1 MATKKTTAK
10 EVKKTTKKSVEFSE
24 RHEVLKTGES
34 YKSLLYGVITVVL
47 LFIVGF
53 SLVRLFNAQPKGEVD
68 SEAVSIERINEAM
81 QASKNTY
88 TVKEG
93 ETLWSIAEEKYGTG
107 FDWYRIADA
116 NKIAD
121 VSKLEKGTALVIPEE
136 KDEVMDSE
144 EVMDSS
150 LARDPESTMSAMDKS
165 GESAVQVNDSNVET
179 TVVGA
184 VTTKITGDTYV
195 IQHGDDLWDIAVR
208 AYGDGY
214 KWTEIASANN
224 LENPDII
231 HVDNTLKL
239 PRG

>member
-1 MATKKTTAK
+1 MATKKQ
-10 EVKKTTKKSVEFSE
+10 KKTEKKSVEFSE
-24 RHEVLKTGES
+24 RHEVLKSGES
-34 YKSLLYGVITVVL
+34 YKSLLYGIITVVL

-68 SEAVSIERINEAM
+68 EGAVSIERINEAM

-107 FDWYRIADA
+107 FDWYKIADA

-121 VSKLEKGTALVIPEE
+121 ASKLEKGTALVIPEDKE
-136 KDEVMDSE
+136 EVMDKDD
-144 EVMDSS
+144 VMDSS
-150 LARDPESTMSAMDKS
+150 LAMDPESTMSAAEKAGEATMDTDEANDQKNDTVIAS
-165 GESAVQVNDSNVET
+165 GS
-179 TVVGA
+179 
-184 VTTKITGDTYV
+184 KISGNTYV
-195 IQHGDDLWDIAVR
+195 IQEGDDLWDIAVR

-214 KWTEIASANN
+214 KWTEIAAANN

-231 HVDNTLKL
+231 HVNNTLKL